1 MERLIGLC
9 GIVLLLGFAYLL
21 SNHRSRIAW
30 RTVAWGIGLQVIV
43 GVFILRLSMGRELL
57 AKTVSALTQLI
68 LFADQ
73 GSQFVFGWLVTD
85 TAPDRFVFAFRVLPI
100 VIFISSFFGCLYYLG
115 IMQFIVGLMARVM
128 KRLMGV
134 SGAESLAAAANV
146 FMGQTEAPLVI
157 TPYIAAM
164 TESELLAM
172 MTAGMATVS
181 GAVLGGYVALGI
193 EPGYLVT
200 ASLMSA
206 PASLVMAKMIIPETQ
221 EPATAGRVTLKVER
235 TEVNLIEAA
244 AKGAGQGL
252 TLALNI
258 AAMLIAFVALIYM
271 VNAALAAV
279 AGLWG
284 MNLTLEL
291 LLGYALSPLAFLLGV
306 PWADAP
312 EVGRFLGLKLVLNEF
327 VAYVDLA
334 RLKDQLDPKSE
345 LIASFALCGFANF
358 GSIGIQIGGIGALVP
373 SRRGDLARLGLRAL
387 AAGFMA
393 TCMSAAIAGV
403 IS

>member
-1 MERLIGLC
+1 
-9 GIVLLLGFAYLL
+9 
-21 SNHRSRIAW
+21 
-30 RTVAWGIGLQVIV
+30 
-43 GVFILRLSMGRELL
+43 
-57 AKTVSALTQLI
+57 
-68 LFADQ
+68 
-73 GSQFVFGWLVTD
+73 
-85 TAPDRFVFAFRVLPI
+85 
-100 VIFISSFFGCLYYLG
+100 
-115 IMQFIVGLMARVM
+115 
-128 KRLMGV
+128 
-134 SGAESLAAAANV
+134 
-146 FMGQTEAPLVI
+146 
-157 TPYIAAM
+157 
-164 TESELLAM
+164 M

-221 EPATAGRVTLKVER
+221 ESATAGRVTLKVER

-271 VNAALAAV
+271 INAALGAV

-284 MNLTLEL
+284 INLTLEL

-306 PWADAP
+306 PWPDAP

-327 VAYVDLA
+327 VAYADLA

-373 SRRGDLARLGLRAL
+373 GRRADLARLGLRAL

-403 IS
+403 IR